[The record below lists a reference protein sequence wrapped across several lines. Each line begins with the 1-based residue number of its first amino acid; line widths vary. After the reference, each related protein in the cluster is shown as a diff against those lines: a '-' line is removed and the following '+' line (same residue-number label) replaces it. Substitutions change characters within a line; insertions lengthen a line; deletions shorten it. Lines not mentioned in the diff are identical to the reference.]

1 MTMFTRAMLIANG
14 TITPVFAQGRALS
27 GSERSINK
35 PLARAVAD
43 PLALARRR
51 MDVLTKTDKAL
62 NILRKAGAL

>member
-14 TITPVFAQGRALS
+14 TITPVFAAKGRDLS
-27 GSERSINK
+27 ETKVYQHSTGPVK
-35 PLARAVAD
+35 AD

-51 MDVLTKTDKAL
+51 MDALTKTDKAL

>member
-1 MTMFTRAMLIANG
+1 MSYFTRAMLIANG

-35 PLARAVAD
+35 PLGD

-51 MDVLTKTDKAL
+51 MDALTKTDKAL
-62 NILRKAGAL
+62 NILRKAGAM